1 MSSRNND
8 KKKIKKKNVIRATIL
23 VDPDKPKVDV
33 RDIAPLFEAAGIA
46 VTESRPDLAIVV
58 GGDGVFSYYGRI
70 KSIPLLFVGVRSRAA
85 TGSKAYLAETYLE
98 GLEDALR
105 EIREGRFGVT
115 EYRRLEVLIDG
126 RKLGEIFTDV
136 SLEKGADSNALRYRL
151 TAKGREFSFTE
162 FVIANGVAVCT
173 RAGSTGYYSYL
184 DKVRLGDWL
193 EPARSTVIPEDE
205 IGVCHI
211 VPTYSSREDTSV
223 HPLRYTLPWGS
234 QVRIQLM
241 REGDAR
247 LFGLTKS
254 RAGIRI
260 SAEDVITIRPS
271 PNTTRIIRLTGS
283 SASNRE
289 RRSRIERLGHNP
301 A

>member
-1 MSSRNND
+1 MSDN
-8 KKKIKKKNVIRATIL
+8 KKSSKKPSTRATIL

-33 RDIAPLFEAAGIA
+33 REVAPLLEAAGIE
-46 VTESRPDLAIVV
+46 VTDNRPDVAIVV

-70 KSIPLLFVGVRSRAA
+70 KSIPLLFVGVRSRTA

-98 GLEDALR
+98 RLEGALDH
-105 EIREGRFGVT
+105 IKKGRYGIT
-115 EYRRLEVLIDG
+115 EYRRLEILMDR
-126 RKLGEIFTDV
+126 RKLGEVFTDV

-173 RAGSTGYYSYL
+173 RAGSTGYFSYL
-184 DKVRLGDWL
+184 DKIRLGDWL
-193 EPARSTVIPEDE
+193 EPHRSMVIREDE
-205 IGVCHI
+205 VGVCHI
-211 VPTYSSREDTSV
+211 VPTYSNREDTPL

-234 QVRIQLM
+234 QVRIQLI

-254 RAGIRI
+254 RGGIRI
-260 SAEDVITIRPS
+260 SAEDVVTVRPS
-271 PNTTRIIRLTGS
+271 SNTTRVIRLMG
-283 SASNRE
+283 SNRNKDDSSP
-289 RRSRIERLGHNP
+289 RRS
-301 A
+301 

>member
-1 MSSRNND
+1 MVRSSPNNNN
-8 KKKIKKKNVIRATIL
+8 KKKKKRIRATVL
-23 VDPDKPKVDV
+23 VDPDKPKVNV
-33 RDIAPLFEAAGIA
+33 GDIAPLLESAGIEMS
-46 VTESRPDLAIVV
+46 ESRPDLAIVV

-70 KSIPLLFVGVRSRAA
+70 KSIPLLFVGVRSRLA

-98 GLEDALR
+98 GLEDALC
-105 EIREGRFGVT
+105 EIREGRYGLT
-115 EYRRLEVLIDG
+115 EYRRLEILIDE
-126 RKLGEIFTDV
+126 RKLGEVFTDV

-173 RAGSTGYYSYL
+173 RAGSTGYFSYP

-193 EPARSTVIPEDE
+193 EPERSTMIREDE
-205 IGVCHI
+205 VGVCHI
-211 VPTYSSREDTSV
+211 VPTYSSREDTPAR

-241 REGDAR
+241 RVGDAR

-254 RAGIRI
+254 RVGIRI
-260 SAEDVITIRPS
+260 SVEEVIAVRPS
-271 PNTTRIIRLTGS
+271 PNTTRIIRLAGS
-283 SASNRE
+283 SSLMNRA
-289 RRSRIERLGHNP
+289 RRSPLEKS
-301 A
+301 